1 MNYILWFVYIILTNN
16 YLLSFSVICKNE
28 QYDSYNFFSNNIF
41 LFFENILNEYETI
54 MLSAIVFGDIS
65 LWIFKLFYLN
75 SVNYHLQKKNLIIC

>member
-16 YLLSFSVICKNE
+16 YLLSFNLICKNE

-54 MLSAIVFGDIS
+54 MLSALIFGDI
-65 LWIFKLFYLN
+65 LL
-75 SVNYHLQKKNLIIC
+75 